1 MSSQPLSRD
10 LLGTWSLLSRI
21 DETVDGQ
28 RRPDPLLGED
38 PIALLMYDSSGH
50 FAAQFMRRDRTS
62 APTETIPTAASAS
75 NNTRAVDG
83 YDAYFGTYVV
93 DDSAGAVTQTLLG
106 ALSWD
111 NVGQVIT
118 RRMSVD
124 NDVLTI
130 RLETEAVDG
139 DPIVRTLT
147 WQRLAS
153 A

>member
-1 MSSQPLSRD
+1 MSSRSLSRD

-21 DETVDGQ
+21 DETVAGE

-38 PIALLMYDSSGH
+38 PVALLTYDRSGH

-62 APTETIPTAASAS
+62 AADAIPAAASGS

-93 DDSAGAVTQTLLG
+93 DDSTGAVTQTLLG
-106 ALSWD
+106 ALSRD

-118 RRMSVD
+118 RVMSVD

-130 RLETEAVDG
+130 RLETETVDG